1 MTGFGQASI
10 TLDEGVIQ
18 AEVKSLNSKFLDVSL
33 RLSAELSDKELEVRA
48 LIQEHL
54 ERGKIAVT
62 IAFEKPQAREAKVR
76 YKETEFVTHY
86 LELKKLADRVMAPYD
101 NLFEIALRSP
111 EVSANGE
118 DTLSVPVLEATLKCV
133 AEALRKC
140 TGFREKEGDVLA
152 AKLGGYVDK
161 IQELLGRVEKLDPA
175 RIEKI
180 RQRIRRNVEEFFGQ
194 EGFDKNRL
202 EQEILF
208 YAEKLDTHEERVRL
222 RAHLD
227 YFREVMMEATS
238 NGKKLGF
245 ITQEIGR
252 EINTLGSKAND
263 AEIQRDVV
271 RMKEE
276 LEKIKEQL
284 NNVL

>member
-10 TLDEGVIQ
+10 TFEEGTIQ
-18 AEVKSLNSKFLDVSL
+18 VEVKSLNSKFLDVSL
-33 RLSAELSDKELEVRA
+33 RLSSELSDKELEVRA
-48 LIQEHL
+48 LVQEHL

-62 IAFEKPQAREAKVR
+62 VAFEKPEAREGKAR
-76 YKETEFVTHY
+76 YRETEFITHY

-111 EVSANGE
+111 EVSTNGE
-118 DTLSVPVLEATLKCV
+118 ETLSVPALEATLKCV
-133 AEALRKC
+133 TEALRQC

-152 AKLGGYVDK
+152 TKLGGYVDK

-180 RQRIRRNVEEFFGQ
+180 RLRIRRNVEEFFGQ

-227 YFREVMMEATS
+227 YFREVMTEATS

>member
-1 MTGFGQASI
+1 MTGFGQAAI

-33 RLSAELSDKELEVRA
+33 RLSSDLSDKEIEVRA
-48 LIQEHL
+48 LVQEHL
-54 ERGKIAVT
+54 ERGKVAVT
-62 IAFEKPQAREAKVR
+62 LSFERRQGIAATSR
-76 YKETEFVTHY
+76 YKEEEFISHY
-86 LELKKLADRVMAPYD
+86 LELKKLADRVLAPYD

-111 EVSANGE
+111 EVTGNGKE
-118 DTLSVPVLEATLKCV
+118 ELPAPALEAALKCLS
-133 AEALRKC
+133 EALRQC
-140 TGFREKEGDVLA
+140 TGFREKEGEVLA
-152 AKLGGYVDK
+152 GKLGGYADK
-161 IQELLGRVEKLDPA
+161 IQELLGRVEKLDPV

-180 RQRIRRNVEEFFGQ
+180 RTRIRKNVVEFFGH
-194 EGFDKNRL
+194 EGFDPNRL

-227 YFREVMMEATS
+227 YFREVLKEDTS